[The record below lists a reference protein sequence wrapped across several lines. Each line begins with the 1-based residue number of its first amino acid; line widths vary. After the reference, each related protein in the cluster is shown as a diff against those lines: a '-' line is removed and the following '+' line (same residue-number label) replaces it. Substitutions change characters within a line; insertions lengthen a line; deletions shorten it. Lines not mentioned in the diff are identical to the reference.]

1 LRRGVW
7 FRALTRI
14 ERGIIDLT
22 LRCVD
27 KVQSNTLKTVLSD
40 IIGKLENVVD
50 HFFTWRLE
58 QIGRPFAEGVSRAAA
73 LMGVKGAEKWKD
85 DRSFLQLIG
94 LHHLGG

>member
-1 LRRGVW
+1 MRRKSLRQGVW

-58 QIGRPFAEGVSRAAA
+58 QIGRP
-73 LMGVKGAEKWKD
+73 
-85 DRSFLQLIG
+85 RSG
-94 LHHLGG
+94 RTTDPSSS